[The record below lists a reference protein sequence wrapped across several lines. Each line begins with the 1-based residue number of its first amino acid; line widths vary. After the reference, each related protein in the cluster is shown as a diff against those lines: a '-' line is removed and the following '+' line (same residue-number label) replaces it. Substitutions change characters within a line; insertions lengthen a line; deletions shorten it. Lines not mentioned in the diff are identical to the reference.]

1 MTDRIN
7 SAIPIFNSG
16 IVSFDQLTPDGML
29 LYLQSRLGAL
39 DEQTN
44 TIISKQHASEAA
56 RKGLQGIQNTTAHFG
71 EDGGEVDVA
80 LIAGSLNDIAHEVNP
95 NTAAEVFTHLPEPIK
110 KQLRFD
116 ANSGTYEATGASATL
131 NKQDAQVLKTYVETA
146 IKDIESGSELE
157 MIRLQSLMSARNTA
171 ISLATNMMSAVGKG
185 AESIVGNIGR

>member
-1 MTDRIN
+1 MTDRIT
-7 SAIPIFNSG
+7 STIPIFNSG
-16 IVSFDQLTPDGML
+16 IVSYDHLTPDGML
-29 LYLQSRLGAL
+29 LYLQSRLGSL

-44 TIISKQHASEAA
+44 DIISKQRASEAA
-56 RKGLQGIQNTTAHFG
+56 RKGLQGILNTKAHFG
-71 EDGGEVDVA
+71 EEGGEVDVA
-80 LIAGSLNDIAHEVNP
+80 LIANHLNDIAHQVNP

-110 KQLRFD
+110 KQLEFD
-116 ANSGTYEATGASATL
+116 AKSGTFEATGAKATL
-131 NKQDAQVLKTYVETA
+131 SKQDAQVLGTYVETA